1 MDNLSL
7 LSAVE
12 EGNLLQV
19 ISFFEPSIKKNLRN
33 TPYQERNDLEQEIA
47 MKIWEKIKKLQS
59 LEVPTFFWI
68 YWLWNWIILCVRG
81 RFTDGK
87 WICCI
92 N

>member
-59 LEVPTFFWI
+59 LEVPTFF
-68 YWLWNWIILCVRG
+68 
-81 RFTDGK
+81 
-87 WICCI
+87 
-92 N
+92 

>member
-47 MKIWEKIKKLQS
+47 
-59 LEVPTFFWI
+59 
-68 YWLWNWIILCVRG
+68 ILK
-81 RFTDGK
+81 TP
-87 WICCI
+87 
-92 N
+92 